1 MCECS
6 GVERMS
12 DGWLKV
18 AQEAL
23 KLPGLLVEIYGDLAK
38 PGVKQAGKALE
49 TVIGLGNTVL
59 WPIAW
64 ANERTRIALEK
75 NLEKYRKE
83 MESVSEDDVVG
94 VAPEIGVPVAE
105 KLAYVTDER
114 LTNLYVKLL
123 ATASNQSGL
132 ENAHPSFVN
141 VINNL
146 SPDEAL
152 FLEYFVSNDSMPFVL
167 ARAVIPDKGSY
178 NVISEPIVPQEALS
192 GLTFPSNIEA
202 YLCNLEGLGLLEVRD
217 DKFLSDDSIYEPL
230 KVRHREELMSVL
242 AKTPR
247 FVGRKLDFA
256 KGTVKRTS
264 FGKKFIAACHGQ

>member
-1 MCECS
+1 
-6 GVERMS
+6 MS
-12 DGWLKV
+12 EGWLKV

-23 KLPGLLVEIYGDLAK
+23 KVPGLLAEIYGDLAK
-38 PGVKQAGKALE
+38 PGVKQAGRALE

-59 WPIAW
+59 WPIAL
-64 ANERTRIALEK
+64 ANEKTRIALEK

-83 MESVSEDDVVG
+83 MESVPEDKVVG

-114 LTNLYVKLL
+114 LTSLYVKLL
-123 ATASNQSGL
+123 ATASNQTRL

-152 FLEYFVSNDSMPFVL
+152 LLEYFVSNNSMPFVH
-167 ARAVIPDKGSY
+167 ARAVIPEKGSY
-178 NVISEPIVPQEALS
+178 NVISGPIVPYEALS
-192 GLTFPSNIEA
+192 GLTFPLNIEA
-202 YLCNLEGLGLLEVRD
+202 YLSNLEGLGLLEVRD
-217 DKFLSDDSIYEPL
+217 DKWFSDDSIYQPL
-230 KVRHREELMSVL
+230 KDRHKDDLELIVAESPQF
-242 AKTPR
+242 A
-247 FVGRKLDFA
+247 GRKLEFG

-264 FGKKFIAACHGQ
+264 FGNKFIAACHAQ